1 MADFGPDR
9 VFFPNFQVA
18 ISQGPLQVRSGN
30 FQSFHISMIYTNKWC
45 KNEKILRGKGVM
57 PWMVSHGI
65 APDLHK
71 ILQKFIF
78 Y

>member
-30 FQSFHISMIYTNKWC
+30 FQSFHISMIYTINGAKM
-45 KNEKILRGKGVM
+45 K
-57 PWMVSHGI
+57 
-65 APDLHK
+65 
-71 ILQKFIF
+71 KF
-78 Y
+78 